1 MAKNKLMKFDEMKTM
16 ERVFE
21 PSMDEFIDVDYPLQ
35 GNWNKDVFKNDNP
48 IVLELGCGKGEYSVG
63 LGRKYPNKNFVG
75 IDIKGARVWK
85 GAKEAN
91 EENLTN
97 VAFLRNVVDFV
108 EHFFAKNEV
117 DEIWL
122 TFSDPQPKKPNK
134 RLSSREF
141 VNRYKKILKPNG
153 IIHLKTDNTLLYH
166 STLEEIEEYDYET
179 LVNSNNIYEKD
190 WDSFDKETQEILSI
204 RTHYE
209 TLFANKGFKIK
220 YVAFR
225 VDD

>member
-1 MAKNKLMKFDEMKTM
+1 MKFDEMKSM

-21 PSMDEFIDVDYPLQ
+21 PSMSDFIDVKYPLK
-35 GNWNKDVFKNDNP
+35 GNWNKEVFKNDNP

-63 LGRKYPNKNFVG
+63 MGRKYPHKNFVG
-75 IDIKGARVWK
+75 IDIKGARIWK

-91 EENLTN
+91 QEGLTN

-108 EHFFAKNEV
+108 EHFFAENEI
-117 DEIWL
+117 DEIWC

-134 RLSSREF
+134 RLTSRQF
-141 VNRYKKILKPNG
+141 INRYKKVLKPNG
-153 IIHLKTDNTLLYH
+153 IVHLKTDNTLLYE
-166 STLEEIEEYDYET
+166 STLEDIEEYGYET
-179 LVNSNNIYEKD
+179 LANSNNIYEKD
-190 WDSFDKETQEILSI
+190 WSTFSEEFQEILSI
-204 RTHYE
+204 KTHYE

>member
-21 PSMDEFIDVDYPLQ
+21 PSMAEFIDVDYPLQ
-35 GNWNKDVFKNDNP
+35 GNWNKDVFKNNNP

-91 EENLTN
+91 AENLTN

-108 EHFFAKNEV
+108 EHFFAENEV

-122 TFSDPQPKKPNK
+122 TFSDPQPKKANK

-141 VNRYKKILKPNG
+141 IKRYKKILKPNG

-166 STLEEIEEYDYET
+166 STLEEIQEYGYKT

-190 WDSFDKETQEILSI
+190 WDSFDKETQDILNI

>member
-1 MAKNKLMKFDEMKTM
+1 MAKNKLMKFAEMKKL

-21 PSMDEFIDVDYPLQ
+21 PSMADFMDTEYELK
-35 GNWNKDVFKNDNP
+35 GKWHSTVFNNNNP
-48 IVLELGCGKGEYSVG
+48 IILELGCGKGEYSVG

-75 IDIKGARVWK
+75 IDIKGARIWK

-108 EHFFAKNEV
+108 DRFFAENEV
-117 DEIWL
+117 DEIWC

-134 RLSSREF
+134 RLTSREF
-141 VNRYKKILKPNG
+141 IKRYKNVLKPNG
-153 IIHLKTDNTLLYH
+153 IIHLKTDNTLLYE
-166 STLEEIEEYDYET
+166 STLEEIETHGYEK
-179 LVNSNNIYEKD
+179 LVDSNNIYEKD
-190 WDSFDKETQEILSI
+190 WDSFDLDTQEILAI
-204 RTHYE
+204 KTHYE

-225 VDD
+225 IDH

>member
-1 MAKNKLMKFDEMKTM
+1 MAKNKLMKFDEMKSM

-21 PSMDEFIDVDYPLQ
+21 PSMSDFIDVKYPLK
-35 GNWNKDVFKNDNP
+35 GNWNKEVFKNDNP

-63 LGRKYPNKNFVG
+63 MGRKYPHKNFVG
-75 IDIKGARVWK
+75 IDIKGARIWK

-91 EENLTN
+91 QEGLTN

-108 EHFFAKNEV
+108 EHFFAENEI
-117 DEIWL
+117 DEIWC

-134 RLSSREF
+134 RLTSRQF
-141 VNRYKKILKPNG
+141 INRYKKVLKPNG
-153 IIHLKTDNTLLYH
+153 IVHLKTDNTLLYE
-166 STLEEIEEYDYET
+166 STLEEIEEYGYET
-179 LVNSNNIYEKD
+179 LANSNNIYEKD
-190 WDSFDKETQEILSI
+190 WSTFSEEFQEILSI
-204 RTHYE
+204 KTHYE

>member
-1 MAKNKLMKFDEMKTM
+1 MPKNKLMKFDEMKTM

-21 PSMDEFIDVDYPLQ
+21 PSMSEFIDVDYPLK

-48 IVLELGCGKGEYSVG
+48 IILELGCGKGEYSVG

-75 IDIKGARVWK
+75 IDIKGARVWR
-85 GAKEAN
+85 GAKDAN

-108 EHFFAKNEV
+108 EHFFAENEV

-141 VNRYKKILKPNG
+141 IKRYKKILKPNG

-166 STLEEIEEYDYET
+166 STLEEIEEYGYEV
-179 LVNSNNIYEKD
+179 LENSNNIYEKD
-190 WDSFDKETQEILSI
+190 WERFDKETQDILNI

>member
-1 MAKNKLMKFDEMKTM
+1 MAKNKLMKFNEMKSM

-21 PSMDEFIDVDYPLQ
+21 PSMSDFIDVYYELK
-35 GNWNKDVFKNDNP
+35 GNWNEKVFKNENP

-75 IDIKGARVWK
+75 IDIKGARIWK

-108 EHFFAKNEV
+108 EYFFAKNEV
-117 DEIWL
+117 DEIWC

-134 RLSSREF
+134 RLTSRQF
-141 VNRYKKILKPNG
+141 INRYKKVLKPNG
-153 IIHLKTDNTLLYH
+153 IVHLKTDNTLLYE
-166 STLEEIEEYDYET
+166 STIEEIEEHGYEK
-179 LVNSNNIYEKD
+179 LVDSNNIYEKD
-190 WDSFDKETQEILSI
+190 WESFSPEVQEILSI
-204 RTHYE
+204 KTHYE

-225 VDD
+225 VDN

>member
-21 PSMDEFIDVDYPLQ
+21 PRMPEFME
-35 GNWNKDVFKNDNP
+35 GNFLLKGKWREEVFKNDNP

-63 LGRKYPNKNFVG
+63 LGRKYPNQNFVG
-75 IDIKGARVWK
+75 IDIKGARIWR
-85 GAKEAN
+85 GAKDAN

-108 EHFFAKNEV
+108 EHFFDENEV
-117 DEIWL
+117 DEIWC

-134 RLSSREF
+134 RLTSREF
-141 VNRYKKILKPNG
+141 IKRYKKVLKPNG
-153 IIHLKTDNTLLYH
+153 IVHLKTDNTLLYE
-166 STLEEIEEYDYET
+166 STLEEIEEYGYEI
-179 LVNSNNIYEKD
+179 LKNSNNIYEKD
-190 WDSFDKETQEILSI
+190 WDTFDTETQEILSI
-204 RTHYE
+204 KTHYE

-225 VDD
+225 VDN

>member
-21 PSMDEFIDVDYPLQ
+21 PRMTEFMEGNYPLK
-35 GNWNKDVFKNDNP
+35 GKWRTEVFKNDNP

-63 LGRKYPNKNFVG
+63 LGRKYPNQNFVG
-75 IDIKGARVWK
+75 IDIKGARIWR
-85 GAKEAN
+85 GAKHAN

-108 EHFFAKNEV
+108 EHFFGENEV
-117 DEIWL
+117 DEIWC

-134 RLSSREF
+134 RLTSREF
-141 VNRYKKILKPNG
+141 IKRYKKILKPDG
-153 IIHLKTDNTLLYH
+153 IVHLTTDNTLLYE
-166 STLEEIEEYDYET
+166 STLEEIEEHGYEV
-179 LVNSNNIYEKD
+179 LQNSNNIYEKD
-190 WDSFDKETQEILSI
+190 WDTFDEETQEILSI
-204 RTHYE
+204 KTHYE

-220 YVAFR
+220 YVSFK
-225 VDD
+225 VD

>member
-1 MAKNKLMKFDEMKTM
+1 MKFDEMKSM

-21 PSMDEFIDVDYPLQ
+21 PSMSDFIDVKYPLK
-35 GNWNKDVFKNDNP
+35 GNWNKEVFKNDNP

-63 LGRKYPNKNFVG
+63 MGRKYPHKNFVG
-75 IDIKGARVWK
+75 IDIKGARIWK

-91 EENLTN
+91 QEGLTN

-108 EHFFAKNEV
+108 EHFFAENEI
-117 DEIWL
+117 DEIWC

-134 RLSSREF
+134 RLTSRQF
-141 VNRYKKILKPNG
+141 INRYKKVLKPNG
-153 IIHLKTDNTLLYH
+153 IVHLKTDNTLLYE
-166 STLEEIEEYDYET
+166 STLEEIEEYGYET
-179 LVNSNNIYEKD
+179 LANSNNIYEKD
-190 WDSFDKETQEILSI
+190 WSTFSEEFQEILSI
-204 RTHYE
+204 KTHYE

>member
-1 MAKNKLMKFDEMKTM
+1 MAKNKLMKFDEMKSM

-21 PSMDEFIDVDYPLQ
+21 PSMSDFIEVKYPLK
-35 GNWNKDVFKNDNP
+35 GNWNKEVFKNDNP

-63 LGRKYPNKNFVG
+63 MGRKYPHKNFVG
-75 IDIKGARVWK
+75 IDIKGARIWK

-91 EENLTN
+91 EEGLTN

-108 EHFFAKNEV
+108 EHFFAENEI
-117 DEIWL
+117 DEIWC

-134 RLSSREF
+134 RLTSRQF
-141 VNRYKKILKPNG
+141 INRYKKVLKPNG
-153 IIHLKTDNTLLYH
+153 IVHLKTDNTLLYEF
-166 STLEEIEEYDYET
+166 TLEEIEEYGYET
-179 LVNSNNIYEKD
+179 LANSNNIYEKD
-190 WDSFDKETQEILSI
+190 WNTFSEEFQEILSI
-204 RTHYE
+204 KTHYE

>member
-21 PSMDEFIDVDYPLQ
+21 PSMSEFIDVDYPLQ

-141 VNRYKKILKPNG
+141 VKRYKKILKPNG
-153 IIHLKTDNTLLYH
+153 IIHLKTDNTLLYQ
-166 STLEEIEEYDYET
+166 STLEEIEEYGYEV
-179 LVNSNNIYEKD
+179 LANSNNIYEKD
-190 WDSFDKETQEILSI
+190 WDTFDKETQEILNI
-204 RTHYE
+204 KTHYE

-220 YVAFR
+220 YVSFR
-225 VDD
+225 VDE

>member
-1 MAKNKLMKFDEMKTM
+1 MAKNKLMKFDEMKSM

-21 PSMDEFIDVDYPLQ
+21 PSMSDFIDVKYPLK
-35 GNWNKDVFKNDNP
+35 GNWNKEVFKNDNP

-63 LGRKYPNKNFVG
+63 MGRKYPHKNFVG
-75 IDIKGARVWK
+75 IDIKGARIWK

-91 EENLTN
+91 QEGLTN

-108 EHFFAKNEV
+108 EHFFAENEI
-117 DEIWL
+117 DEIWC

-134 RLSSREF
+134 RLTSRQF
-141 VNRYKKILKPNG
+141 INRYKKVLKPNG
-153 IIHLKTDNTLLYH
+153 IVHLKTDNTLLYE
-166 STLEEIEEYDYET
+166 STLEDIEEYGYET
-179 LVNSNNIYEKD
+179 LANSNNIYEKD
-190 WDSFDKETQEILSI
+190 WSTFSEEFQEILSI
-204 RTHYE
+204 KTHYE

>member
-21 PSMDEFIDVDYPLQ
+21 PSMDEFMDVDYPLQ

-108 EHFFAKNEV
+108 EHFFAENEV

-141 VNRYKKILKPNG
+141 VKRYKKVLKPNG

-166 STLEEIEEYDYET
+166 STLEEIEEYGYEV

-190 WDSFDKETQEILSI
+190 WDSFDKETQEILNI

>member
-1 MAKNKLMKFDEMKTM
+1 MAKNKLMKFDEMKSM

-21 PSMDEFIDVDYPLQ
+21 PSMAEFIDVDYPLQ
-35 GNWNKDVFKNDNP
+35 GNWNKDVFKNNNP

-63 LGRKYPNKNFVG
+63 LGKKYPNKNFVG

-91 EENLTN
+91 AENLTN

-108 EHFFAKNEV
+108 EHFFAENEV

-141 VNRYKKILKPNG
+141 VKRYKKILKPNG

-166 STLEEIEEYDYET
+166 STLEEIEEYGYET

-190 WDSFDKETQEILSI
+190 WDSFDKETQDILNI

>member
-1 MAKNKLMKFDEMKTM
+1 MKFDEMKSM

-21 PSMDEFIDVDYPLQ
+21 PSMSDFIEVKYPLK
-35 GNWNKDVFKNDNP
+35 GNWNKEVFKNDNP

-63 LGRKYPNKNFVG
+63 MGRKYPHKNFVG
-75 IDIKGARVWK
+75 IDIKGARIWK

-91 EENLTN
+91 EEGLTN

-108 EHFFAKNEV
+108 EHFFAENEI
-117 DEIWL
+117 DEIWC

-134 RLSSREF
+134 RLTSRQF
-141 VNRYKKILKPNG
+141 INRYKKVLKPNG
-153 IIHLKTDNTLLYH
+153 IVHLKTDNTLLYEF
-166 STLEEIEEYDYET
+166 TLEEIEEYGYET
-179 LVNSNNIYEKD
+179 LANSNNIYEKD
-190 WDSFDKETQEILSI
+190 WNTFSEEFQEILSI
-204 RTHYE
+204 KTHYE

>member
-21 PSMDEFIDVDYPLQ
+21 PSMSDFIEGNYPLK
-35 GNWNKDVFKNDNP
+35 GKWREEVFQNDNP

-75 IDIKGARVWK
+75 IDIKGARIWR
-85 GAKEAN
+85 GAKDAN
-91 EENLTN
+91 KENLTN

-108 EHFFAKNEV
+108 EHFFAENEV
-117 DEIWL
+117 DEIWC

-134 RLSSREF
+134 RLTSSEF
-141 VNRYKKILKPNG
+141 VKRYKKIMKPNG
-153 IIHLKTDNTLLYH
+153 IIHLKTDNTLLYE
-166 STLEEIEEYDYET
+166 STLEEIEEYGYE
-179 LVNSNNIYEKD
+179 LLEKSNNIYEKD
-190 WDSFDKETQEILSI
+190 WSRFDKETQEILSI
-204 RTHYE
+204 KTHYE
-209 TLFANKGFKIK
+209 QLFANKGFKIK

-225 VDD
+225 VNS

>member
-21 PSMDEFIDVDYPLQ
+21 PSMEDFIDVDYPLQ

-108 EHFFAKNEV
+108 EHFFAENEV

-141 VNRYKKILKPNG
+141 VKRYKKVLKPNG

-166 STLEEIEEYDYET
+166 STLEEIEEYGYEV
-179 LVNSNNIYEKD
+179 LANSNNIYEKD
-190 WDSFDKETQEILSI
+190 WDSFDKETQEILNI